1 MLAKRRQLDR
11 QWVECASQKILELLR
26 DWEQY
31 GQAKTIM
38 LYLSMPD
45 EPQTNEII
53 QLAWSQGKKVCVPH
67 LTDKF
72 GIMEAALIHSLDDL
86 VIGRLGLRL
95 PAPSSLTIVD
105 PKSID
110 FILVPGVAFDRDGQR
125 LGMGAGYYDRFLSRT
140 TQATLTGM
148 AWSFQV
154 TSQVPVAEH
163 DIVLDYLL
171 TEEGIQTCGQ
181 GKM

>member
-26 DWEQY
+26 DCEQY
-31 GQAKTIM
+31 RQAETIM

-45 EPQTNEII
+45 EPQTDEII

-72 GIMEAALIHSLDDL
+72 GIMEAASIHSLDDL

-95 PAPSSLTIVD
+95 PDPSRLSIVD

-110 FILVPGVAFDRDGQR
+110 YILVPGVAFDRNGQR

-140 TQATLTGM
+140 QAKLTGM

-154 TSQVPVAEH
+154 VSQVPVAEH